1 MLVNSANA
9 QIGAKIVT
17 NDAKQCKIA
26 FRDDSQLTLQA
37 VLPPNGAR

>member
-9 QIGAKIVT
+9 PIGAKNVT
-17 NDAKQCKIA
+17 NDAKRRKTA

-37 VLPPNGAR
+37 VLPPQ